1 MVGEVDS
8 MSMTRR
14 GFLWGALAL
23 SASACG
29 APCRRAETSAVAWRR
44 WAVAYGVIE
53 LEAARELELLVVE
66 PANFGSLAG
75 LRERTDAVLCG
86 YVSVGE
92 ISEGDPDFA
101 ALEHTPAVFETTT
114 HWGSRHVDLRSARWR
129 EHVLARIGQ
138 LVESGYDGVMLDT
151 IDTPLELERRD
162 PGYYHGTTQMAR
174 ALLEQIGRTYPG
186 LMVLL
191 NGGYGLGDEL
201 PDAVDA
207 LVIESLFGGYDA
219 RTGAYRQ
226 ARSSSERAEVIAWI
240 ERARRRRSLPVF
252 AIDYA
257 EDARSEEA
265 LKRARALRQLGFSPY
280 IARGELA
287 QIQKQPRL

>member
-1 MVGEVDS
+1 MGDEVDS
-8 MSMTRR
+8 MPLTRR
-14 GFLWGALAL
+14 EFLWGALAL
-23 SASACG
+23 SASACS
-29 APCRRAETSAVAWRR
+29 APCRRPEPGATMWRR
-44 WAVAYGVIE
+44 WAVAYGA
-53 LEAARELELLVVE
+53 LDPEAARGLELLIVE
-66 PANFGSLAG
+66 PANFDSLVA

-92 ISEGDPDFA
+92 ISVGDPDFA
-101 ALEHTPAVFETTT
+101 TLEHTPAVLETTT

-129 EHVLARIGQ
+129 EHILARIGQ
-138 LVESGYDGVMLDT
+138 LVASGYDGVMLDT

-162 PGYYHGTTQMAR
+162 PGFYHGTTQMAR
-174 ALLEQIGRTYPG
+174 ALLEQLARTYPG

-240 ERARRRRSLPVF
+240 ERARRRRALPVF

-257 EDARSEEA
+257 EDTRSEEA
-265 LKRARALRQLGFSPY
+265 SARARALRQLGFSPY

-287 QIQKQPRL
+287 QIQKQPR